1 MLLRML
7 LRKKKEEEEE
17 EEEGRGMWRRRGS
30 MLSILYHGMGN
41 KKAKKSDGNILY
53 CTVLSLRTITA

>member
-1 MLLRML
+1 
-7 LRKKKEEEEE
+7 
-17 EEEGRGMWRRRGS
+17 